1 MRKLRSM
8 NYNRFNLSIIVQVI
22 LIAIIPLAIIYQFII
37 QKLLLSS
44 IGLSMVWIFQIAYL
58 IFYLQRINR
67 DLTRFLF
74 AFKHEDSTIAFN
86 EKLND
91 SSFKALHHGFNN
103 VLNSFE
109 RIKLEK
115 EKDYIFFQNAIE
127 HIGIGILSFN
137 ENGNILLSNQAFKN
151 LFCLY
156 MLRDIDQLMKIDAGL
171 PEIIKGMNNGE
182 QELIKVLIRNKLIHL
197 SIRSTEFMLGNESVR
212 IISFQDIKNEIE
224 QSEMDAWQKLIRV
237 LTHEIMNSVSP
248 ITLLSKSL
256 INIFEEKTDNNK
268 ISDLSEDQ
276 VKKLLRGLNTI
287 NKRSK
292 GLSKFVEDY
301 RNLTQLSKPNIQA
314 LDINSLFLDIETLFR
329 EELNTKNILFELS
342 VSNQASLFADKDLI
356 EQVIINLIKN
366 SIHAID
372 SCESPKIVLAYTKI
386 RKQSIIQVSDN
397 GPGIPEEILDSIFIP
412 FFTTRKD
419 GSGIG
424 LSLSRQIMRLH
435 NGIISVES
443 KEKESTTISLVF

>member
-1 MRKLRSM
+1 MS
-8 NYNRFNLSIIVQVI
+8 YNRFNLYLVIQAI
-22 LIAIIPLAIIYQFII
+22 LIAFVPLTILFLFFKQNLI
-37 QKLLLSS
+37 LSS
-44 IGLSMVWIFQIAYL
+44 IGLSIIWILQIVYL
-58 IFYLQRINR
+58 IYYLQRINR

-74 AFKHEDSTIAFN
+74 AFKHEDSTMLFKA
-86 EKLND
+86 KQND
-91 SSFKALHHGFNN
+91 SSFKALYTGFNN
-103 VLNSFE
+103 VLDSFQ

-127 HIGIGILSFN
+127 HVGIGILSFN

-151 LFCLY
+151 LFNLFFIK
-156 MLRDIDQLMKIDAGL
+156 DIEQLKVIEPGL
-171 PEIIKGMNNGE
+171 PDTIRLMNNGK
-182 QELIKVLIRNKLIHL
+182 QELLKVLINNKLIHL
-197 SIRSTEFMLGNESVR
+197 LIRSTDFRLMNESVR

-256 INIFEEKTDNNK
+256 INLFEKETENNM
-268 ISDLSEDQ
+268 ILELSEDQ
-276 VKKLLRGLNTI
+276 VKKLFRGLHTI

-292 GLSKFVEDY
+292 GLSKFVEEY

-314 LDINSLFLDIETLFR
+314 ISVSSIFQDIETLFR
-329 EELNTKNILFELS
+329 EELSLKNIRLELS
-342 VSNQASLFADKDLI
+342 FTNQSTLFADKNLI

-366 SIHAID
+366 SIHA
-372 SCESPKIVLAYTKI
+372 SENSESPNIVLAHTYK
-386 RKQSIIQVSDN
+386 RKQSIISVTDN

-443 KEKESTTISLVF
+443 KEDEGAIFSLQF